1 MPGYENDVKTI
12 LSQNGC
18 YFLRHGKGDND
29 VWFSPITELSITV
42 DHKIVSRH
50 TANGIMKRAGIKWH
64 F

>member
-1 MPGYENDVKTI
+1 MASYEKDVKTK

-18 YFLRHGKGDND
+18 YFVRHGNGDHD
-29 VWFSPITELSITV
+29 IWFSPITKLPITV
-42 DHKIVSRH
+42 DSKIVSRH

>member
-1 MPGYENDVKTI
+1 MASYEKDVKSK

-18 YFLRHGKGDND
+18 YLLRRGRGDHD
-29 VWFSPITELSITV
+29 IWFSPITKLPITV

-50 TANGIMKRAGIKWH
+50 TANGIMKRAGINWH

>member
-1 MPGYENDVKTI
+1 MASYEKDVKAK

-18 YFLRHGKGDND
+18 YFTRHGKGDHD
-29 VWFSPITELSITV
+29 VWFSPITELPITV

-50 TANGIMKRAGIKWH
+50 TANGIMKRAGIKFH

>member
-1 MPGYENDVKTI
+1 MKNK

-18 YFLRHGKGDND
+18 YFMRHGRGDHD
-29 VWFSPITELSITV
+29 VWFSPITKLPITI

>member
-1 MPGYENDVKTI
+1 MASYENDVKTK

-18 YFLRHGKGDND
+18 YLMRHGRGDHD
-29 VWFSPITELSITV
+29 VWFSPITKLPITV